1 MTSLPLVLSILFLIL
16 CSAPAPAAEIVFSCD
31 VVQDSTGS
39 STPETVTLD
48 NEKLSIGH
56 LKRIWSE
63 GQPSRFVDSEEEF
76 VRITKDR
83 LTWGS
88 RRRDD
93 GMIGDLFSV
102 DRKTGAYAWLDSSG
116 REIAHGACTVP
127 DLTS

>member
-1 MTSLPLVLSILFLIL
+1 VPYS
-16 CSAPAPAAEIVFSCD
+16 
-31 VVQDSTGS
+31 QS
-39 STPETVTLD
+39 SE
-48 NEKLSIGH
+48 
-56 LKRIWSE
+56 
-63 GQPSRFVDSEEEF
+63 
-76 VRITKDR
+76 R
-83 LTWGS
+83 LTSDGPLGS